1 MTVHPRDLKQ
11 IVDLLRDIRDELR
24 EANSPDVINV
34 GVEPAEVVKNWQGNK
49 IRDVPK
55 KVRWNNQTWEVAGP
69 TGEHHIHLRRVI
81 HEYSGNYWR
90 RVIAPLS
97 QVTYL

>member
-1 MTVHPRDLKQ
+1 MTVHPQDLKQ

-34 GVEPAEVVKNWQGNK
+34 GVNPPEVVQNWQGNK
-49 IRDVPK
+49 IRELHK
-55 KVRWNNQTWEVAGP
+55 KVRWNNQTWEVVGDE
-69 TGEHHIHLRRVI
+69 GDHHIHLRRII

-90 RVIAPLS
+90 KVIAPLS